1 VQQHPAPDGSLPQ
14 GFESLA
20 HLAAQW
26 AHATEYARREKRATS
41 SMSDLR
47 AYYDLVGP
55 LVPAIANH
63 LDAFSVTA
71 PLPAPERR
79 LFQLAQMY
87 MEVAWAVELV
97 GEPEEPGQV
106 PRQRWHVHDV
116 GDPGAVSPVPTT
128 T

>member
-1 VQQHPAPDGSLPQ
+1 MQTDPADTSLPR

-20 HLAAQW
+20 HLAGEW
-26 AHATEYARREKRATS
+26 AHATENARREKRSTS
-41 SMSDLR
+41 AMGELR

-55 LVPAIANH
+55 LVPAIAEH
-63 LDAFSVTA
+63 LDTFSVNA
-71 PLPAPERR
+71 PLPAPARR

-106 PRQRWHVHDV
+106 PRQRWHIHEID
-116 GDPGAVSPVPTT
+116 
-128 T
+128 